1 MRELT
6 FELNDKQ
13 HVSPLLGYSR
23 IPVYEGDRTNILSL
37 LYIKDLAFVDTDDKF
52 VNLVLI
58 SYLNKL
64 TNLFFISTP
73 LRTLCEFY
81 QNPCHFV
88 FDDLT
93 LDVMFKQFK
102 EGNKGHV
109 CITKD
114 NYL

>member
-1 MRELT
+1 MS
-6 FELNDKQ
+6 FIF
-13 HVSPLLGYSR
+13 LGYSR

-37 LYIKDLAFVDTDDKF
+37 LYIKDLAFVDTDD
-52 VNLVLI
+52 N
-58 SYLNKL
+58 
-64 TNLFFISTP
+64 TP
-73 LRTLCEFY
+73 LRMLCEFY

-109 CITKD
+109 SLTTLLFE
-114 NYL
+114 Y